1 VVIPKVNLNTLV
13 RPKIFWPTMAIL
25 LTLCVTFYMQKEKEK
40 SIRIAKETELL
51 RTVEAKKVVENKLV
65 DAKKE
70 IIAKDEQ
77 IKLTLD
83 RLEKEITSRKEAE
96 TQLLAVTKE
105 KQALEEKVE
114 KLTAVLPKNIELE
127 KIVIKSS
134 HELAGKVL
142 AIDKEHGFVV
152 TDLGNENNLKLGDVL
167 SVYRDGKFIGRVQVE
182 KVEEKSSA
190 AAVVSPWKNVEFKE
204 NDAVKKL

>member
-1 VVIPKVNLNTLV
+1 MVIPKVNLNALV
-13 RPKIFWPTMAIL
+13 RPKIFWPSIIIL
-25 LTLCVTFYMQKEKEK
+25 LIACLSLYMLKEKEK
-40 SIRIAKETELL
+40 SLRIAKELELQQ
-51 RTVEAKKVVENKLV
+51 TVEAKKVVENKLV

-70 IIAKDEQ
+70 IVVKDEQ

-83 RLEKEITSRKEAE
+83 KLEKEITARKEAE
-96 TQLLAVTKE
+96 TQLLSVTKE

-134 HELAGKVL
+134 RELAGKIL

>member
-1 VVIPKVNLNTLV
+1 MVIPKVNLNALV
-13 RPKIFWPTMAIL
+13 RPKFFWPTMAIL
-25 LTLCVTFYMQKEKEK
+25 LTLCVTFYIQKEKEK

-51 RTVEAKKVVENKLV
+51 STVEAKKVVENNLV

-70 IIAKDEQ
+70 IIARDEQ

-83 RLEKEITSRKEAE
+83 KLEKEITARKEAE

-114 KLTAVLPKNIELE
+114 KLTAILPKNIELE

-182 KVEEKSSA
+182 KVEENSSA

>member
-1 VVIPKVNLNTLV
+1 MLKINLQSLV
-13 RPKIFWPTMAIL
+13 RPKIFWSSIIIL
-25 LTLCVTFYMQKEKEK
+25 LIACLSLYMLKEKEK
-40 SIRIAKETELL
+40 SLRITKELELQQ
-51 RTVEAKKVVENKLV
+51 TVEAKKVVENNLA

-70 IIAKDEQ
+70 ILSRDEQ

-83 RLEKEITSRKEAE
+83 KLEKEITARKEAE
-96 TQLLAVTKE
+96 TQLLVVS
-105 KQALEEKVE
+105 KQRQDLEEKVE
-114 KLTAVLPKNIELE
+114 KLAAVLPKDIELE

-134 HELAGKVL
+134 HELAGKIL

-204 NDAVKKL
+204 NDVVKKL

>member
-1 VVIPKVNLNTLV
+1 
-13 RPKIFWPTMAIL
+13 MAIL

-51 RTVEAKKVVENKLV
+51 RTVEAKKVVENNLV

-83 RLEKEITSRKEAE
+83 KLEKEITSRKEAE

-134 HELAGKVL
+134 YELAGKVL

-152 TDLGNENNLKLGDVL
+152 TDLGNENNLKLGDIL
-167 SVYRDGKFIGRVQVE
+167 SVYRNDVFIGRVRIE
-182 KVEEKSSA
+182 KFEGTSSA
-190 AAVVSPWKNVEFKE
+190 AVVLSPWKM
-204 NDAVKKL
+204 